1 MVVNNSFS
9 SRKYS
14 LPTVNDNILYLFH
27 DGKNTFC
34 HVYKIIRIA
43 VHYSLKALERK
54 NTSEPYGSDV
64 RVLVELRGFEPLTST
79 MRM

>member
-1 MVVNNSFS
+1 M
-9 SRKYS
+9 KYS